1 MSSDYLV
8 NSLYVAAEESYKS
21 GDVIFAEGTS
31 GDWIYVV
38 ISGQVEIFKMV
49 RGRKI
54 VVDILQKGD
63 LFGEVSFV
71 DKKPRSA
78 GARALEDVNLGVFDR
93 SFLTQEYNKI
103 PSDFRAIFDA
113 LARRLRKMTGVATNL
128 AGRKTDRA
136 VQTIQINFRTE
147 QDFFKAYSSNIGGG
161 GLFVHTEKL
170 LKTGAQVN
178 LEFNLPGD
186 TRPIHT
192 QGVVSRAGR
201 EPETGMGI
209 QFTNMKSQ
217 DTARIAAFVRKHEE

>member
-1 MSSDYLV
+1 
-8 NSLYVAAEESYKS
+8 
-21 GDVIFAEGTS
+21 
-31 GDWIYVV
+31 
-38 ISGQVEIFKMV
+38 MV

-78 GARALEDVNLGVFDR
+78 GARALENVNLGVFDR

-128 AGRKTDRA
+128 AGRKMDRA
-136 VQTIQINFRTE
+136 LQTIEITFRTE
-147 QDFFKAYSSNIGGG
+147 QDFFKAYSSNIGEG
-161 GLFVHTEKL
+161 GLFVHTERL
-170 LKTGAQVN
+170 LKTGTQVN
-178 LEFNLPGD
+178 LGFNLPGD

-192 QGVVSRAGR
+192 QGAVSWVSQ
-201 EPETGMGI
+201 EPETVMGI
-209 QFTNMKSQ
+209 QFVNMKSQ
-217 DTARIAAFVRKHEE
+217 DTARIAAFVRKRKE

>member
-1 MSSDYLV
+1 MTSDYLV
-8 NSLYVAAEESYKS
+8 NSLYVSTEESYKS
-21 GDVIFAEGTS
+21 GDVIFTEGTS

-54 VVDILQKGD
+54 VVDILQRGD

-128 AGRKTDRA
+128 AGRKMDR
-136 VQTIQINFRTE
+136 VLQTIEINFRTE
-147 QDFFKAYSSNIGGG
+147 QDFFKAYSSNIGEG
-161 GLFVHTEKL
+161 GLLIRTEKL
-170 LKTGAQVN
+170 LGTGTQVN

-192 QGVVSRAGR
+192 QGVVSWASQ
-201 EPETGMGI
+201 EPETVMGI
-209 QFTNMKSQ
+209 QFVNMKSQ
-217 DTARIAAFVRKHEE
+217 DTARIAAFVRKHKE

>member
-1 MSSDYLV
+1 MSSDYLI
-8 NSLYVAAEESYKS
+8 NSLYVAAEETYKS
-21 GDVIFAEGTS
+21 GDVIFEEGTS

-54 VVDILQKGD
+54 VVDVLQKGD

-78 GARALEDVNLGVFDR
+78 GARAMEDVKLGVFDR

-128 AGRKTDRA
+128 AGRKMDRA
-136 VQTIQINFRTE
+136 VQTLEIKFRTA

-170 LKTGAQVN
+170 LKAGSEVKV
-178 LEFNLPGD
+178 EFNLPGD
-186 TRPIHT
+186 TQPIHT
-192 QGVVSRAGR
+192 QGVVSWAGR

-209 QFTNMKSQ
+209 QFTNMKPQ
-217 DTARIAAFVRKHEE
+217 DTARLDAFVRRHN